1 MNWLPPLQLRPL
13 RLPPRLNVAPPR
25 DGIDM
30 CPWPWPWPPPPRRG
44 PAFTGDAVNVT
55 AANQLK
61 ENMSF
66 AFIECAFLFS
76 AFVDFSTREKISGH
90 SLVFISTHTYCS
102 DAGRFLLK
110 CAQIL
115 PHGFDLETVAHA
127 CVALLFQSSK
137 NCSRQT
143 TQDLDGTYGWRSCWL
158 QRLVRSS
165 QFIAIH
171 VLLERNDT
179 GNRPIP
185 PHECE
190 AEFL

>member
-1 MNWLPPLQLRPL
+1 MNWLPPLQLRPLQLRPL

-25 DGIDM
+25 DGSDM
-30 CPWPWPWPPPPRRG
+30 CPWPWPPPPRRG
-44 PAFTGDAVNVT
+44 AAFTGDAVNVT

-76 AFVDFSTREKISGH
+76 AFLDFSTREKISGH

-110 CAQIL
+110 CARIL

-127 CVALLFQSSK
+127 CVALLFSVEQKLQSG
-137 NCSRQT
+137 SRLFET
-143 TQDLDGTYGWRSCWL
+143 AHFASCVFDHIAS
-158 QRLVRSS
+158 LVVNSNHR
-165 QFIAIH
+165 IM
-171 VLLERNDT
+171 
-179 GNRPIP
+179 
-185 PHECE
+185 
-190 AEFL
+190 

>member
-13 RLPPRLNVAPPR
+13 QLRPLPLPPRLNVASPR

-30 CPWPWPWPPPPRRG
+30 CPWPWPPPPRRG
-44 PAFTGDAVNVT
+44 AAFTGDAVNVA

-61 ENMSF
+61 ENISF

-76 AFVDFSTREKISGH
+76 AFLDFSTREKISGH

-115 PHGFDLETVAHA
+115 SHGFALETVAHA
-127 CVALLFQSSK
+127 CVALLFSVEQKLQSG
-137 NCSRQT
+137 SRLFETAHFASCVFDHIASLVAPVTVRVYFTGPRAGADQT
-143 TQDLDGTYGWRSCWL
+143 NPRS
-158 QRLVRSS
+158 
-165 QFIAIH
+165 
-171 VLLERNDT
+171 
-179 GNRPIP
+179 
-185 PHECE
+185 
-190 AEFL
+190 

>member
-1 MNWLPPLQLRPL
+1 MNWLPPLQLPPLQLRPLQLRPLQLRAL

-44 PAFTGDAVNVT
+44 AAFTGDAVNVT

-66 AFIECAFLFS
+66 AFIERAFLFS
-76 AFVDFSTREKISGH
+76 AFLDFSTREKISGH
-90 SLVFISTHTYCS
+90 SLMFISTHTYCS

-137 NCSRQT
+137 NCSRT
-143 TQDLDGTYGWRSCWL
+143 HGSLKLPTL
-158 QRLVRSS
+158 
-165 QFIAIH
+165 
-171 VLLERNDT
+171 
-179 GNRPIP
+179 
-185 PHECE
+185 PH
-190 AEFL
+190 AFSITLPAWS